1 MHGSNSSSKEVSDR
15 TKLTDSVTWFNQKC
29 FPIGGDVKELSDDG
43 EHGEVEVSF
52 TYMQALQV
60 MVYRSASMTV
70 QVIDLL
76 SDMYVCVALHY
87 TREYVENEAVYKLR
101 KPYLILIILSI
112 GIGWGFPMYICRK
125 LYPNNWMTFSILWIF
140 DLNDIIVT
148 FDAFKARIER
158 KKLILTFPSLHR
170 YRAESHR
177 GAINSH
183 SISLVF
189 EDIPLFI
196 LNWIML
202 QKLGEITFVVGAS
215 LLFSAMCVMMKAY
228 SVNFAWNASKK
239 EIAAREN
246 LKAKAEDD
254 MVELS
259 DQNKA

>member
-1 MHGSNSSSKEVSDR
+1 
-15 TKLTDSVTWFNQKC
+15 
-29 FPIGGDVKELSDDG
+29 
-43 EHGEVEVSF
+43 
-52 TYMQALQV
+52 
-60 MVYRSASMTV
+60 
-70 QVIDLL
+70 
-76 SDMYVCVALHY
+76 
-87 TREYVENEAVYKLR
+87 
-101 KPYLILIILSI
+101 
-112 GIGWGFPMYICRK
+112 
-125 LYPNNWMTFSILWIF
+125 MTFSILWIF

-202 QKLGEITFVVGAS
+202 QKLGEITFVVAAS

-228 SVNFAWNASKK
+228 SVNCSKTV
-239 EIAAREN
+239 I
-246 LKAKAEDD
+246 
-254 MVELS
+254 MVSCLQSTLAGAPCE
-259 DQNKA
+259 